1 MSSVIVLPIDFQ
13 MAEMGESS
21 FTVYPVILKDDSEL
35 ILVDCG
41 YPNFMA
47 KIEGAMNKLN
57 MSLAQLTKIIITH
70 HDHDH
75 MGALSEIKER
85 YPSVEI
91 LCSKEET
98 PYITGKSKSLRLLQ
112 AETIQDSLPEGEKE
126 GGKAFQDFIASI
138 KSVDNVTEIN
148 CGDTFS
154 WCGGVDVV
162 DTKGHMPGHI
172 SLYVRNEKTLI
183 AGDALVVENGKLCMA
198 MPQFLLNA
206 QDAQDSVKRLMRYD
220 IEKIICY
227 HGGVY
232 TTDVRNSLAEVID
245 GFGK

>member
-1 MSSVIVLPIDFQ
+1 MSGVIALPIDFK
-13 MAEMGESS
+13 MAEMGEMS
-21 FTVYPVILKDDSEL
+21 FTVYPVILKDDSDL

-41 YPNFMA
+41 YPNFME
-47 KIEGAMNKLN
+47 KIEGAMNKLS
-57 MSLAQLTKIIITH
+57 MSLSQLTKIIITH

-75 MGALSEIKER
+75 MGALREIKER

-91 LCSKEET
+91 LCSKEEA
-98 PYITGKSKSLRLLQ
+98 PYITGKNKSLRLLQ
-112 AETIQDSLPEGEKE
+112 AEAIQDSLHESEKE
-126 GGKAFQDFIASI
+126 VGKAFQDFIASI
-138 KSVDNVTEIN
+138 KPVDEVTEIN

-206 QDAQDSVKRLMRYD
+206 QDAQESVKRLMSYD
-220 IEKIICY
+220 IERIICY

-232 TTDVRNSLAEVID
+232 AADVKNSLIEVID
-245 GFGK
+245 SFQK